1 MRIKEDGMEF
11 LSVTVGGFRNLKK
24 TKILLDGSITS
35 LVSTNNYGKSNF
47 LDAVA
52 FGTVFMNSTPQA
64 RVRMMGDE
72 SCMPL
77 VPRLDEDDFTFEV
90 EFHDAKLGE
99 YQFVRYGFAFAWRRD
114 NGTGERITE
123 ERIELNSK
131 RGGNW
136 SSYLRRDIGKYRP
149 GHSTQRCTRKIN
161 LDSNQLAI
169 DVLTAIDGIDIKPAI
184 HSIRELRYGACY
196 PLSTEGIMDDYPLEL
211 AGQEGGV
218 FSLSERDLPRSLF
231 ELKKSHPDKYEE
243 FQSIVCEL
251 FPEIHDIDV
260 VSSQLQPEQKQRIED
275 QTQRLQETASTDDE
289 SQVPYR
295 IRDEVYRIF
304 VTSSHLN
311 QPVSVTRM
319 SDGTKRVIW
328 LVARSVMADTAG
340 VGLLGVEEVETGI
353 HPRMMQD
360 LLDAVQ
366 EVLGETK
373 VILTSHSPYL
383 IQCLPFDSIYV
394 GVPNDEGVASFA
406 TFEAGSVEGLSDA
419 AYDRGMSAGEYIFAL
434 MSSGE
439 DEEDIL
445 TSFLEAS

>member
-1 MRIKEDGMEF
+1 MEF
-11 LSVTVGGFRNLKK
+11 LSITVGGFRNLRT
-24 TKILLDGSITS
+24 TKILLNESITS

-52 FGTVFMNSTPQA
+52 FGILFMNSTPQA

-72 SCMPL
+72 NCMPL
-77 VPRLDEDDFTFEV
+77 VPELDMNDFTFEV
-90 EFHDAKLGE
+90 EFYLPELGE
-99 YQFVRYGFAFAWRRD
+99 YQFVRYGFSFAWRRD
-114 NGTGERITE
+114 DGSGERITGE
-123 ERIELNSK
+123 TIELNSK

-169 DVLTAIDGIDIKPAI
+169 DVLTAIDSIDINPAI
-184 HSIRELRYGACY
+184 RAIRDLKYGACY
-196 PLSTEGIMDDYPLEL
+196 PLSTDGIMDDYPLEL

-218 FSLSERDLPRSLF
+218 FSLSERDLPHSLF
-231 ELKKSHPDKYEE
+231 ELKKKHPGKYAE
-243 FQSIVCEL
+243 FQSIVCGL
-251 FPEIHDIDV
+251 FPEIVNIDV
-260 VSSQLQPEQKQRIED
+260 VSSQLQPEQKQQIED
-275 QTQRLQETASTDDE
+275 QTQQFQEPVAPDSDTP
-289 SQVPYR
+289 VPYR

-328 LVARSVMADTAG
+328 LVARSVMADIAG
-340 VGLLGVEEVETGI
+340 VGCLGVEEVETGI

-360 LLDAVQ
+360 LLEAVR

-373 VILTSHSPYL
+373 IILTSHSPHL
-383 IQCLPFDSIYV
+383 IQCLPFDSIYA
-394 GVPNDEGVASFA
+394 GVPNDSGIATFA
-406 TFEAGSVEGLSDA
+406 TFMADNVDRLSDA

-445 TSFLEAS
+445 KSFLEVG

>member
-1 MRIKEDGMEF
+1 MEF
-11 LSVTVGGFRNLKK
+11 LSITVGGFRNLRT
-24 TKILLDGSITS
+24 TKILLNESITS

-52 FGTVFMNSTPQA
+52 FGILFMNLTPQA

-72 SCMPL
+72 NCMPL
-77 VPRLDEDDFTFEV
+77 VPELDMNDFTFEI
-90 EFHDAKLGE
+90 EFHLPELGE
-99 YQFVRYGFAFAWRRD
+99 YQFVRYGFSFAWRRD
-114 NGTGERITE
+114 DGSGERITGE
-123 ERIELNSK
+123 TIELNSK

-169 DVLTAIDGIDIKPAI
+169 DVLTAVDSIDINPAI
-184 HSIRELRYGACY
+184 RAIRDLKYGACY
-196 PLSTEGIMDDYPLEL
+196 PLSTDSIMDDYPLEL

-218 FSLSERDLPRSLF
+218 FSLSERDLPHSLF
-231 ELKKSHPDKYEE
+231 ELKKKHPGKYAE
-243 FQSIVCEL
+243 FQSIVCGL
-251 FPEIHDIDV
+251 FPEIVNIDV
-260 VSSQLQPEQKQRIED
+260 VSSQLQPEQKQQIED
-275 QTQRLQETASTDDE
+275 QTQQFQETVASDSDTP
-289 SQVPYR
+289 VPYR

-328 LVARSVMADTAG
+328 LVARAVMADIAG
-340 VGLLGVEEVETGI
+340 VGCLGVEEVETGI

-360 LLDAVQ
+360 LLEAVR

-373 VILTSHSPYL
+373 IILTSHSPHL
-383 IQCLPFDSIYV
+383 IQCLPFDSIYA
-394 GVPNDEGVASFA
+394 GVPNDSGVATFA
-406 TFEAGSVEGLSDA
+406 TFMADNVDRLSDA

-445 TSFLEAS
+445 KSFLEVG

>member
-1 MRIKEDGMEF
+1 MEF
-11 LSVTVGGFRNLKK
+11 LSITVGGFRNLKTTRVVLNK
-24 TKILLDGSITS
+24 SITS

-52 FGTVFMNSTPQA
+52 FGVQFMNSTPQT

-77 VPRLDEDDFTFEV
+77 VSELDMNDFTFEV
-90 EFHDAKLGE
+90 EFHSPELGE
-99 YQFVRYGFAFAWRRD
+99 YQFVRYGFSFAWRRD
-114 NGTGERITE
+114 DGSGERVTGET
-123 ERIELNSK
+123 IELNYK

-136 SSYLRRDIGKYRP
+136 SSYLKRNIGKYRP

-161 LDSNQLAI
+161 LDLNQLAI
-169 DVLTAIDGIDIKPAI
+169 DVLTAIDSIDINPAI
-184 HSIRELRYGACY
+184 RAIRDLKYGACY
-196 PLSTEGIMDDYPLEL
+196 PLSTDGIMDDYPLEL
-211 AGQEGGV
+211 AGQESGV
-218 FSLSERDLPRSLF
+218 FSLAERDLPHSLF
-231 ELKKSHPDKYEE
+231 ELKKKYPSKYDE

-251 FPEIHDIDV
+251 FPEIVNIDV
-260 VSSQLQPEQKQRIED
+260 VSSQLQPEQKQQIADR
-275 QTQRLQETASTDDE
+275 TQQFQETVSSDSDTP
-289 SQVPYR
+289 VPYR

-328 LVARSVMADTAG
+328 LVARSVMADIAG
-340 VGLLGVEEVETGI
+340 VGCLGVEEVETGI

-360 LLDAVQ
+360 LLESLR

-373 VILTSHSPYL
+373 IILTSHSPHL
-383 IQCLPFDSIYV
+383 IQCLPFNSIYV
-394 GVPNDEGVASFA
+394 GIPNDNGVASFA
-406 TFEAGSVEGLSDA
+406 TFKVDSVNGLSDA

-445 TSFLEAS
+445 KSFLEVS

>member
-1 MRIKEDGMEF
+1 
-11 LSVTVGGFRNLKK
+11 
-24 TKILLDGSITS
+24 
-35 LVSTNNYGKSNF
+35 
-47 LDAVA
+47 
-52 FGTVFMNSTPQA
+52 
-64 RVRMMGDE
+64 
-72 SCMPL
+72 
-77 VPRLDEDDFTFEV
+77 
-90 EFHDAKLGE
+90 
-99 YQFVRYGFAFAWRRD
+99 
-114 NGTGERITE
+114 
-123 ERIELNSK
+123 
-131 RGGNW
+131 
-136 SSYLRRDIGKYRP
+136 
-149 GHSTQRCTRKIN
+149 
-161 LDSNQLAI
+161 
-169 DVLTAIDGIDIKPAI
+169 
-184 HSIRELRYGACY
+184 
-196 PLSTEGIMDDYPLEL
+196 MDDYPLEL

-328 LVARSVMADTAG
+328 LVARSVMADIAG

-373 VILTSHSPYL
+373 AILTSHSPYL